1 MVLYFNTAL
10 SPNIGACHAFAP
22 PPKSGNHKI
31 GVLLL
36 SPMYLFLL
44 DDMIKAGGLQLRKQ
58 RVCSQLKTTRLK
70 SETVYCHF
78 YYSSLHHE
86 NLQSK
91 TIHCTAGKPCSVNAA
106 CPFAFVI
113 FCHTHIIGVLK
124 SYYSSIL
131 IYKTQKVC

>member
-1 MVLYFNTAL
+1 VVLYFNTAL

-58 RVCSQLKTTRLK
+58 RVCSQLKPHALRVRL
-70 SETVYCHF
+70 F
-78 YYSSLHHE
+78 
-86 NLQSK
+86 
-91 TIHCTAGKPCSVNAA
+91 I
-106 CPFAFVI
+106 VI
-113 FCHTHIIGVLK
+113 FTTAHFTMKTSNQKPSIALQASLVL
-124 SYYSSIL
+124 
-131 IYKTQKVC
+131 

>member
-22 PPKSGNHKI
+22 PPKSGNHKT

-70 SETVYCHF
+70 SEIFTTAHF
-78 YYSSLHHE
+78 TMKTSNQKPSIALQASL
-86 NLQSK
+86 
-91 TIHCTAGKPCSVNAA
+91 
-106 CPFAFVI
+106 
-113 FCHTHIIGVLK
+113 VL
-124 SYYSSIL
+124 
-131 IYKTQKVC
+131 